1 MIFKGFICVFAP
13 FNLMLN
19 VINKMICYTNH
30 LLGKY
35 IKQDLSQTETD
46 RSQAILFS
54 LRMVSEQQRQR
65 GARRLLANVA
75 VMAIQS
81 NQ

>member
-1 MIFKGFICVFAP
+1 LIFKEFIFVFVP

-30 LLGKY
+30 LLEKY

-54 LRMVSEQQRQR
+54 LRRIFRATGEAWRWPFA
-65 GARRLLANVA
+65 G
-75 VMAIQS
+75 
-81 NQ
+81 